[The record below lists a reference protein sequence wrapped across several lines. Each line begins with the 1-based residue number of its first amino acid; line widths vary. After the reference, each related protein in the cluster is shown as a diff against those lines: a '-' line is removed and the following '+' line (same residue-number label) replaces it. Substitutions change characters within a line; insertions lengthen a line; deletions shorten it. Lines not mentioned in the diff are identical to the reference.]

1 MPGTQDGPGVAIER
15 GTIIV
20 YRIFDVAERFD
31 LKRIE
36 SDLGAGLASSR
47 LKIARNT
54 GHALILRDAPIT
66 LSLGA
71 AELRL
76 GAATVRTDLFARVW
90 SYGVVSLQFNVP
102 IERGTTWTA
111 LVCTAALVEDENDI
125 DTVATA
131 RVRELSNTLGA
142 AATLPHD
149 PQGMEDYVVY
159 FLERL
164 TGVEHPG
171 ELESRADIPAL
182 ILGEPNQTLSDD
194 VRLPILNSRLSYST
208 RDLTVI
214 DWNSALVID
223 PEGSRDVADML
234 EFAATHLME
243 LRYFD
248 TLLDD
253 RLEALYHAIEHQ
265 HRLRSFFRSD
275 SDRLSHEATSLYVEF
290 SQHVE
295 RVENSL
301 KFVGDFFL
309 ATVFRQAANRF
320 QLKEWEEN
328 VMRKVN
334 ALARVSEVLNEET
347 NVRRSHLLEI
357 VIILLILYEIVHAAV
372 GSGR

>member
-1 MPGTQDGPGVAIER
+1 VPGTADGSEVAIER

-20 YRIFDVAERFD
+20 YRIFDVAEKFD

-47 LKIARNT
+47 LKIARST
-54 GHALILRDAPIT
+54 GHALILRDAPVT

-71 AELRL
+71 AQLRL
-76 GAATVRTDLFARVW
+76 GGATVRTELFARVW
-90 SYGVVSLQFNVP
+90 NYGVVSLQFQVP

-111 LVCTAALVEDENDI
+111 LVHLAALVEDENDI
-125 DTVATA
+125 DAVAVA
-131 RVRELSNTLGA
+131 RVRELSNTLGT

-159 FLERL
+159 FLEQL
-164 TGVEHPG
+164 TGIEHPG
-171 ELESRADIPAL
+171 ELATRADIPAL

-194 VRLPILNSRLSYST
+194 VRLPILNSSLSYST

-253 RLEALYHAIEHQ
+253 RLEALYYAIEHQ

-275 SDRLSHEATSLYVEF
+275 SERLSHEATSLYVEF

-309 ATVFRQAANRF
+309 ATVFRQAASRF

-334 ALARVSEVLNEET
+334 ALARVSEVLSEET
-347 NVRRSHLLEI
+347 NVRRSHMLEI
-357 VIILLILYEIVHAAV
+357 IIILLILYEIVHAAV
-372 GSGR
+372 GTGR

>member
-1 MPGTQDGPGVAIER
+1 MSGAAVGPDVSIAR

-47 LKIARNT
+47 LKLARST

-71 AELRL
+71 AQLRL
-76 GAATVRTDLFARVW
+76 GDATVHTELFARVW
-90 SYGVVSLQFNVP
+90 NYGVVSLQFHVP

-111 LVCTAALVEDENDI
+111 LVRLAALVEDENDT
-125 DTVATA
+125 DAVALA
-131 RVRELSNTLGA
+131 RVRDLSNTLGA
-142 AATLPHD
+142 AATLSHE

-159 FLERL
+159 FLEEL
-164 TGVEHPG
+164 TGIEHPG
-171 ELESRADIPAL
+171 ELASRADIPAL
-182 ILGEPNQTLSDD
+182 ILGEPNQTLADD

-208 RDLTVI
+208 RDLTII

-223 PEGSRDVADML
+223 PDGSRDVADML

-253 RLEALYHAIEHQ
+253 RLEALYYAIEHH

-275 SDRLSHEATSLYVEF
+275 SERLSHEATSLYVEF

-334 ALARVSEVLNEET
+334 ALARVSEVLSEET

-357 VIILLILYEIVHAAV
+357 IIILLILYEIVHAAV
-372 GSGR
+372 GAGR